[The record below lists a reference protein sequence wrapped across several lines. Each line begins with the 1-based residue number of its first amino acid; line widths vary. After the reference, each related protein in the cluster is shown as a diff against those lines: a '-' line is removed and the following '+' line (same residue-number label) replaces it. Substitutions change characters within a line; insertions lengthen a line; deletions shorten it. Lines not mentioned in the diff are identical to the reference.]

1 MQPSA
6 WLVSLPLLLPV
17 ACGRAE
23 VAVYIAP
30 FDGQTAVPLDLAPV
44 VRGGAA
50 EVPPEYPVG
59 ELIRLVD
66 LDAGGFVPGN
76 TVTDGDDL
84 RFFPDTGF
92 EPGRRYGW
100 VIDEIVGVPHGPTLS
115 LPDGATGTAVFATT
129 ESARPVAAGMLDGR
143 TCVFLSAPIG
153 EVDFQVARLE
163 VNDVFLQSLGV
174 QVMSANDFEFDG
186 LVRDVG
192 DEGASVACFATE
204 PAAGPG
210 ATLRV
215 WWADDDPVRLK
226 IADGD
231 LSEVLADLYRGRQ

>member
-1 MQPSA
+1 MQRSA
-6 WLVSLPLLLPV
+6 WLVSLPLLLA
-17 ACGRAE
+17 ACDRAS

-30 FDGQTAVPLDLAPV
+30 FDGQTAIPLDLAPV

-50 EVPPEYPVG
+50 EVPPEYPMG

-92 EPGRRYGW
+92 ASGRRYGW

-115 LPDGATGTAVFATT
+115 LPDGATGTAVFSTADN
-129 ESARPVAAGMLDGR
+129 ARPVAAAISEGR

-163 VNDVFLQSLGV
+163 VNGVFVEPLGV
-174 QVMSANDFEFDG
+174 RIMPTADFEFDG
-186 LVRDVG
+186 LVRDAG
-192 DEGASVACFATE
+192 DEGASVACFTTD
-204 PAAGPG
+204 PVAGPG

-215 WWADDDPVRLK
+215 WWAAEDPVRLQ

-231 LSEVLADLYRGRQ
+231 LSDVLADLYRGRQ